1 MYHVRCEIVRCI
13 LKIEKIIFP
22 YNYNFTLLQF
32 WGFTAHSI
40 SGGGR
45 EGLLLVVFSVYL
57 YYLTADNKAEV
68 TESL

>member
-32 WGFTAHSI
+32 WGFTASLEV
-40 SGGGR
+40 GGGSVV
-45 EGLLLVVFSVYL
+45 GCFLSLSLLL
-57 YYLTADNKAEV
+57 DCGQ
-68 TESL
+68 

>member
-32 WGFTAHSI
+32 WGFTASL
-40 SGGGR
+40 GGR